1 MNWTALKAFHKIYTE
16 RQVKVIKSL
25 SSDPYFQTFLSQG
38 SGEIAHIKN
47 YYYPVDGFDQSY
59 ERHHL
64 QNFQVYEVFMHKY
77 GLDNKRFE
85 EDDIKKLIEI
95 EADYLND
102 TLFPSRATLVE
113 TQETVRG
120 FSHAFF
126 KTEKY
131 LNGKDSLVEAINDI
145 LDIQLVDNKDQQ
157 YIHKLECAK
166 PKLIVLCENINFLRQ
181 DIMPRRERFELWYAG
196 GRNIKKLDYADTRGL
211 KIYYS
216 CDWDKDGL
224 EIYELAKDKIANL
237 QLLSPTAQPKSII
250 ETEHKS
256 LWKERNNLDLI
267 SGLTYNHYSKS
278 QISLI
283 QTLMLKNQWIVEESN
298 NLLKMIQNATQK
310 D

>member
-16 RQVKVIKSL
+16 KQTKVIKSL
-25 SSDPYFQTFLSQG
+25 SSDPYFQTFLSDG
-38 SGEIAHIKN
+38 SGEIAHIKKN
-47 YYYPVDGFDQSY
+47 YIALEGFHSSY
-59 ERHHL
+59 ESHHL
-64 QNFQVYEVFMHKY
+64 YNYKKYQAFMLKY
-77 GLDNKRFE
+77 NLENKRFE

-95 EADYLND
+95 ENNYLNR
-102 TLFPSRATLVE
+102 TLFPSRETLVE

-131 LNGKDSLVEAINDI
+131 LDGKVSLVDALNDI
-145 LDIQLVDNKDQQ
+145 LNIKLVDNKDQQ
-157 YIHKLECAK
+157 YIHKLECIK

-196 GRNIKKLDYADTRGL
+196 GRNIKKLEYADTRGL
-211 KIYYS
+211 DIYYS

-224 EIYELAKDKIANL
+224 EIFESAKEKIPTL
-237 QLLSPTAQPKSII
+237 QLLLPTAEPKSII

-256 LWKERNNLDLI
+256 LWKDRNRLEFI
-267 SGLTYNHYSKS
+267 SGLKRSNYDEE
-278 QISLI
+278 QITLI
-283 QTLMLKNQWIVEESN
+283 KNLIANNQWIVEESN
-298 NLLKMIQNATQK
+298 NLLQMVLNFIQK

>member
-1 MNWTALKAFHKIYTE
+1 MNWTALKAFHRIYTE
-16 RQVKVIKSL
+16 RQAKVIKSL

-47 YYYPVDGFDQSY
+47 HYYPVDGFDQSY

-131 LNGKDSLVEAINDI
+131 LNGKDSLVDAINDI

-157 YIHKLECAK
+157 YIHKLECTK

-224 EIYELAKDKIANL
+224 EIYELAKDKIADL
-237 QLLSPTAQPKSII
+237 QLLSPTAEPKSII

-256 LWKERNNLDLI
+256 LWKERNNLDL
-267 SGLTYNHYSKS
+267 
-278 QISLI
+278 
-283 QTLMLKNQWIVEESN
+283 
-298 NLLKMIQNATQK
+298 
-310 D
+310 

>member
-1 MNWTALKAFHKIYTE
+1 MNWTALKAFHKIYRE
-16 RQVKVIKSL
+16 RKTKVIKAL
-25 SSDPYFQTFLSQG
+25 SSDPYVQTFLSEG

-47 YYYPVDGFDQSY
+47 NYYPLDGFNSSY
-59 ERHHL
+59 ELHHL
-64 QNFQVYEVFMHKY
+64 NNYQKYEAFMLKY
-77 GLDNKRFE
+77 NLDNKRFE
-85 EDDIKKLIEI
+85 EDDINVLIRI
-95 EADYLND
+95 EANHLNG
-102 TLFPSRATLVE
+102 TLFPTREVLVE

-131 LNGKDSLVEAINDI
+131 LDGKDSLVDAINDI
-145 LDIQLVDNKDQQ
+145 LNVKLVDNKDQQ
-157 YIHKLECAK
+157 YIHKLECIK

-211 KIYYS
+211 EIYYS

-224 EIYELAKDKIANL
+224 EIYESAKEKIPTL
-237 QLLSPTAQPKSII
+237 QLLHPTAEAKGII

-256 LWKERNNLDLI
+256 LWKDKNSLEFI
-267 SGLTYNHYSKS
+267 SGLTHSLYKKE

-283 QTLMLKNQWIVEESN
+283 QNLISKNQWIVEESN
-298 NLLKMIQNATQK
+298 NLLQMIQNITQK